1 MIDLRKGLPNAIV
14 GEDGNP
20 ILINTDYRLWIQFWQ
35 DIQEDN
41 GADVSYL
48 FADTIPVITEDI
60 LKQLIAFLY
69 NPSSTPKIEGSGE
82 EKILDYIEDGEYI
95 FSALYA
101 TYGID
106 ITEMNMHWHK
116 FLALCNNIIGEK
128 TLWGY
133 AKSMRGY
140 RKPSKNDTMEKI
152 NARQKELWSFPV
164 KYTEEEQKKI
174 DEFNEYWG

>member
-116 FLALCNNIIGEK
+116 YLALCNNIIGEK
-128 TLWGY
+128 TLCCY
-133 AKSMRGY
+133 AKRRRGY
-140 RKPSKNDTMEKI
+140 RKHSKKNTMEETST
-152 NARQKELWSFPV
+152 R
-164 KYTEEEQKKI
+164 
-174 DEFNEYWG
+174 